1 MPVSAATEGRKPSGE
16 VTAGSARKPPPIAVP
31 ARIAAASVV
40 VVCSSCAALQL
51 TTGQGRRRPHEVE
64 SRVTRRGAAGD
75 AGRSALAPARSASKR
90 RLHPTARM
98 VRSFEP
104 LRAGE
109 LSCSKKLFRR
119 SPASSQRVSP
129 PPPSRCPREIER
141 GSLSQGRASLFRG
154 QACALPPEGGQ
165 PVRPAVSARDQPA
178 GPYAQR
184 PPEKDARLQAVYQY
198 TVPWLEG

>member
-40 VVCSSCAALQL
+40 VVCSSSAALQL

-119 SPASSQRVSP
+119 SPASSHGVSP
-129 PPPSRCPREIER
+129 PSPSLPVPQRDRER
-141 GSLSQGRASLFRG
+141 VSLSGPRQLILRPGLGASPGR
-154 QACALPPEGGQ
+154 
-165 PVRPAVSARDQPA
+165 RPACDASGLGQRRPARPIC
-178 GPYAQR
+178 
-184 PPEKDARLQAVYQY
+184 PEA
-198 TVPWLEG
+198 T

>member
-40 VVCSSCAALQL
+40 VVCSSSAAPPALQL

-75 AGRSALAPARSASKR
+75 AGRSALAPARSANKR
-90 RLHPTARM
+90 RLPPTPRM
-98 VRSFEP
+98 VRR
-104 LRAGE
+104 RALE
-109 LSCSKKLFRR
+109 LSSCKLLPISRELRERGQRACLCMPRSRQLIRARLER
-119 SPASSQRVSP
+119 SPRKQAS
-129 PPPSRCPREIER
+129 
-141 GSLSQGRASLFRG
+141 G
-154 QACALPPEGGQ
+154 
-165 PVRPAVSARDQPA
+165 PAV
-178 GPYAQR
+178 GQR
-184 PPEKDARLQAVYQY
+184 PGAHWPRLQAPEKEATTHSTQRSSRLPD